1 MANQLFANPYPYGTE
16 LNQRYQHVHGTVAL
30 AGSAVSA
37 GEPINWGSI
46 LTGIGFNEKN
56 FAGNG
61 VVGNATALT
70 TGFAISSGVCTV
82 TAANNFSAGQ
92 QVTFVGNTGTLS
104 EAFNGVTV
112 TVVTAGSTSFT
123 FDTAVTGTTTTGD
136 KGLAFSGSP
145 FYPLSLPR
153 QSQTAS
159 VTSLAVSGG
168 IITATAANS
177 FLPGAS
183 VTFAGLSTT
192 LGLLMN
198 GVTFTVAQSTGTTFT
213 MPSQGLTGSAGSDTG
228 TATGNNVGVPF
239 KARFWSKNESGY
251 LYQYQESTGNLFVL
265 ETASLTP
272 SLSIGAGTPA
282 TYPVGTAA
290 NSGSTTLVATA
301 AVTVPLTATTAA
313 ALGKL
318 AAAAYPAGVL
328 SDVIAFEALFAKDR

>member
-123 FDTAVTGTTTTGD
+123 FDTAVTGTTTSGD
-136 KGLAFSGSP
+136 VGLAFSGSP

-213 MPSQGLTGSAGSDTG
+213 MRSGLTGSAGSDTG

-239 KARFWSKNESGY
+239 KASFWSKNESGY
-251 LYQYQESTGNLFVL
+251 IYQYQESTGNLFVL
-265 ETASLTP
+265 ETA
-272 SLSIGAGTPA
+272 
-282 TYPVGTAA
+282 
-290 NSGSTTLVATA
+290 TTSA
-301 AVTVPLTATTAA
+301 P
-313 ALGKL
+313 LGKL
-318 AAAAYPAGVL
+318 AAGAYPAGVL